1 MRDLNQI
8 LDSSIETIK
17 GKSIL
22 IAVSGGADSM
32 FLACALIEL
41 RKSLDLKLAIA
52 SVDHSLREESAEELA
67 FVHDFSIANEVP
79 FFSAKLTIPKNMPN
93 GIEAWA
99 REERYR
105 ELEHMRIKAG
115 CDWIATAHHRNDQA
129 ETIMFKLGRG
139 TGAAGLMG
147 IHEVDQARHIIRPI
161 INCDPKEMREYLRS
175 RGQEWREDPSN
186 QDTKYSRNEI
196 RHKLL
201 PKWESMEPGITDE
214 LVQLAHK
221 ANSIIPKISNWAKSI
236 YRFEETDRGYS
247 ISLSQRDIAEDDGSL
262 LRIAMDDV
270 WGKMNVGY
278 PGNKRWSRIIDC
290 VVKNKRYCEEISD
303 NVQVW
308 VRSRHNSPVLS
319 IERIEGAPAKNNRS
333 KN

>member
-1 MRDLNQI
+1 MRDLTQI
-8 LDSSIETIK
+8 LENSIEAIR

-32 FLACALIEL
+32 FLASALIEL
-41 RKSLDLKLAIA
+41 RDSLNLKLAIGN
-52 SVDHSLREESAEELA
+52 VDHSLREESAEESA
-67 FVHDFSIANEVP
+67 FVHQFASNHNTP
-79 FFSAKLTIPKNMPN
+79 FFTAKLSIPNDMPD
-93 GIEAWA
+93 GVEAWA

-105 ELEHMRIKAG
+105 ELERMRIEAG
-115 CDWIATAHHRNDQA
+115 CEWIATAHHRNDQA

-139 TGAAGLMG
+139 TGASGLMG
-147 IHEVDQARHIIRPI
+147 IHEIDPVRHIIRPI
-161 INCDPKEMREYLRS
+161 INCDPKDMREYLIS

-221 ANSIIPKISNWAKSI
+221 ANAIIPKISKWARGVYK
-236 YRFEETDRGYS
+236 FEETGIGYS
-247 ISLSQRDIAEDDGSL
+247 VSLNAKDIAEDNGSL
-262 LRIAMDDV
+262 LRLAMDDV

-278 PGNKRWSRIIDC
+278 PSNDRWNRIVNCI
-290 VVKNKRYCEEISD
+290 VKNKRYCEEISSG
-303 NVQVW
+303 VRVW

-319 IERIEGAPAKNNRS
+319 IEHTP
-333 KN
+333 